1 MGKIKKAFQNMSL
14 KKSLITLSVLCFG
27 IVCIVMAATIL
38 KFSNIRQKILDKRPI
53 IISEYTIEDYGTDN
67 GIALVNPKEFRF
79 EKLYGKDTVYYW
91 ITTVSMAALPVLYV
105 VFGSVIMTK
114 LYYKYKIQTP
124 LTSLN
129 NGVEHIF
136 RQDLDFALT
145 YTSDDELGKLCSAFE
160 SMKNEIYTSNRKMWN
175 MLQERTA
182 LTASVSHD
190 LRTPI
195 TVINGYLDYLDKAIS
210 KHVLTDEVLNS
221 TIKNMQGAVQRLERY
236 VDCVKDIQKIEDM
249 EIKKERFNLQEY
261 ITDIA
266 NDFTILSKKYRR
278 TLEVQAQTETTHI
291 YEDRDMLSKVLEN
304 IFDNALRFSVNKIKL
319 FITEN
324 NEYIY
329 FTICDDG
336 KGFSKEELQRAT
348 SFFYSSPTNKG
359 NFGIGLSICKILC
372 EKLDCVLSL
381 ENTADHGASVAV
393 QIKKS

>member
-1 MGKIKKAFQNMSL
+1 MSL

-27 IVCIVMAATIL
+27 IVCIVMAVTIL

-53 IISEYTIEDYGTDN
+53 IISEYTIEDCGTDN

-79 EKLYGKDTVYYW
+79 EKLSGKDMAYYW

-114 LYYKYKIQTP
+114 LYFKYKIQTP

-160 SMKNEIYTSNRKMWN
+160 SMKNEIHTSNRKMWN

-195 TVINGYLDYLDKAIS
+195 TVINGYLDYLDKAIN

-249 EIKKERFNLQEY
+249 EIKKERFNLQGY

-266 NDFTILSKKYRR
+266 NDFTILSKKYGR
-278 TLEVQAQTETTHI
+278 TLEVQVQTETTHI

-329 FTICDDG
+329 FTFCDDG
-336 KGFSKEELQRAT
+336 KGFSKEELQCAT